1 MDSVRFCNLRTP
13 KNLLSHRTKKNFK
26 TNFMKTFIELFNES
40 VKNYWDQ
47 PGISLYGNKPLTY
60 GDFAKEICALQKVWA
75 QAGLKKGDKIAIN
88 AKSSV
93 NWMTAFMASTTGG
106 FTSVQL
112 FNGFTPTD
120 TQKLVE
126 HSDSRIL
133 YTEKRTFSAMDFE
146 AMPQIIAVI
155 DTDTLELLAFRGN
168 FKELYENRYNAVAN
182 FKKEDYTVA
191 GAEMEDI
198 CAIMYTSGSTG
209 NPKGVMLSVKNF
221 SANVAMLHKELPLVP
236 GENHLSVLP
245 YAHIFGLTVD
255 GITTLCKGMH
265 LCILGCAPIPNILKS
280 AFAELRPRIFF
291 AVPLILAKYSEYILG
306 DLIKSEENKAKL
318 EDYENNQDFCKTL
331 HDILMSALGG
341 RVESFLTGGAAIP
354 PEVESLLAFKLKTP
368 FATGYGMTETAPV
381 ISLGPLGVGKYK
393 AKSCG
398 QVPAN
403 YINIKINSSNPQC
416 IPGEVL
422 VKGDIVFAGYYK
434 NDEATKAMFTEDG
447 WLRTGDVGTLD
458 EENTLFLSGRCKNM
472 ILTSNGQ
479 NIFPE
484 EIEVVLNAQPFVA
497 ESIVIQRD
505 TQIHAIIVPNE
516 AQIEEAGFDANAIN
530 AVMKENINNLNNI
543 IPKYSSVNSFEL
555 RYEPFAKTPK
565 GSIKRFLYV

>member
-1 MDSVRFCNLRTP
+1 
-13 KNLLSHRTKKNFK
+13 
-26 TNFMKTFIELFNES
+26 MKTFIELFSES
-40 VKNYWDQ
+40 VKNCWDN
-47 PGISLYGNKPLTY
+47 PCISLYGNKPLTY
-60 GDFAKEICALQKVWA
+60 GEFAKEICALQKMWEK
-75 QAGLKKGDKIAIN
+75 AGLQKGDKIAIN

-106 FTSVQL
+106 FVSVQL

-120 TQKLVE
+120 TQNLVN
-126 HSDSRIL
+126 HSDSKIL
-133 YTEKRTFSAMDFE
+133 YTEKKTFSGMDFE
-146 AMPQIIAVI
+146 AMPEIIAAI
-155 DTDTLELLAFRGN
+155 DTDTLELLAFRAN
-168 FKELYENRYNAVAN
+168 FKELYDNRYDAVAN
-182 FKKEDYTVA
+182 FKQEDYKIA
-191 GAEMEDI
+191 GATMDEI

-221 SANVAMLHKELPLVP
+221 SANVEMLHRELPLRT

-265 LCILGCAPIPNILKS
+265 LCILGCAPIPNILKK
-280 AFAELRPRIFF
+280 AMMELQPRLFF
-291 AVPLILAKYSEYILG
+291 AVPLILAKFTEYVLG

-318 EDYENNQDFCKTL
+318 EDYENNQEFCKTL
-331 HDILMSALGG
+331 HDIVMSSLGG
-341 RVESFLTGGAAIP
+341 RLEAFLTGGAAIP

-381 ISLGPLGVGKYK
+381 ISLGPLGKYK

-403 YINIKINSSNPQC
+403 YIDIKINSSNPRC

-422 VKGDIVFAGYYK
+422 IKGDIVFAGYYK
-434 NDEATKAMFTEDG
+434 NEEATKAVFTEDG

-458 EENTLFLSGRCKNM
+458 EENILFLSGRCKNM

-497 ESIVIQRD
+497 ESVVVQRD
-505 TQIHAIIVPNE
+505 SQIHAIIVPNE

-530 AVMKENINNLNNI
+530 AVMRENINNLNNI
-543 IPKYSSVNSFEL
+543 IPKYSSVNTFEL
-555 RYEPFAKTPK
+555 RFEPFAKTPK
-565 GSIKRFLYV
+565 GSIKRFLYM